1 MTTSIGDYVTEIARL
16 FPRQGRWTEDD
27 YFALPESSEI
37 IELINGRLIVTP
49 SPDTYHQDVSHG
61 LLRPL
66 DRFVREHQLGKVYY
80 SPVALRLWEG
90 SIREPDLLFLRTARF
105 GQIGK
110 RIIEG
115 PVDWIAEIISP
126 GSRKTDE
133 SEKLQEYAQAG
144 IPEYWLLDPDAKTL
158 RVYLLREA
166 AAYTLVAT
174 YALGDTAKSE
184 TIEGFSVAVDVVF
197 P

>member
-1 MTTSIGDYVTEIARL
+1 MTTTPGEYVTEIARL

-37 IELINGRLIVTP
+37 IELSEGVLIVTP
-49 SPDTYHQDVSHG
+49 APDIYHQDVSHG

-66 DRFVREHQLGKVYY
+66 DRFVTEHQLGKLYY
-80 SPVALRLWEG
+80 SPIAVRLWEG
-90 SIREPDLLFLRTARF
+90 NIREPDLLFLRKERF

-110 RIIEG
+110 RVIEG

-144 IPEYWLLDPDAKTL
+144 
-158 RVYLLREA
+158 
-166 AAYTLVAT
+166 
-174 YALGDTAKSE
+174 
-184 TIEGFSVAVDVVF
+184 
-197 P
+197 